1 MDIDSSIQSR
11 VLNLDPQV
19 GEETSSQTGPQL
31 QNSGKSSQATLSI
44 QPVSPFPDQTVSLP
58 AGARPEIS
66 GGESDFLAVGN
77 NEKPPEALSTTLTPP
92 EGELTAVRDYASS
105 EQSLANSRWASHDV
119 TENVPHRIS
128 IQIFRD
134 GILQDQRESLTMDRF
149 EVERFVKKQLRKK
162 MILVTKYARAL
173 IAKNCFDAVVDEG
186 RLTIT
191 LILYNEFDITYPLIA
206 SMEHQ
211 HRSGANEEE
220 NQRKKRKIINV
231 S

>member
-1 MDIDSSIQSR
+1 
-11 VLNLDPQV
+11 
-19 GEETSSQTGPQL
+19 
-31 QNSGKSSQATLSI
+31 LSI

-92 EGELTAVRDYASS
+92 EGELTEVRDYASS

-134 GILQDQRESLTMDRF
+134 GILQDQRESLTMDRS
-149 EVERFVKKQLRKK
+149 EVERFVKKQLRKN
-162 MILVTKYARAL
+162 MIPVTKYARAL
-173 IAKNCFDAVVDEG
+173 TAKNCFGAVVDEG

>member
-1 MDIDSSIQSR
+1 
-11 VLNLDPQV
+11 
-19 GEETSSQTGPQL
+19 
-31 QNSGKSSQATLSI
+31 LSI

-92 EGELTAVRDYASS
+92 EGELTEVRDYASS

-119 TENVPHRIS
+119 TENVSQS

-149 EVERFVKKQLRKK
+149 EVERFVKKQLRKN